1 MSRNRFMRVIVMFD
15 LPVETLKQQRAYRK
29 FRKWL
34 IKSGFI
40 MMQQSIYSKIVLNP
54 TAAKF
59 LINQIKNNCAE
70 EGLVQAMTITE
81 TQYASIEFIIG
92 SSTSEIVSDMRRLVI
107 L

>member
-1 MSRNRFMRVIVMFD
+1 MRVIVMFD
-15 LPVETLKQQRAYRK
+15 LPIETLEQQRAYRK

-40 MMQQSIYSKIVLNP
+40 MMQQSIYSKVVLNP

-59 LINQIKNNCAE
+59 LVQQIKSNCTT
-70 EGLVQAMTITE
+70 EGVVQAMVITE
-81 TQYASIEFIIG
+81 AQYASIEYIVG
-92 SSTSEIVSDMRRLVI
+92 ASVSDVIHDMSRLVV